1 MQNVRSTVYVCIQAS
16 DNLREWR
23 EIDCCFAFSNPP
35 PSPPPPPP
43 PSPGLDI
50 WRNDLIVE

>member
-1 MQNVRSTVYVCIQAS
+1 MLDSQYMFVFKHLTTLESGES
-16 DNLREWR
+16 
-23 EIDCCFAFSNPP
+23 DCCFAFSNPP